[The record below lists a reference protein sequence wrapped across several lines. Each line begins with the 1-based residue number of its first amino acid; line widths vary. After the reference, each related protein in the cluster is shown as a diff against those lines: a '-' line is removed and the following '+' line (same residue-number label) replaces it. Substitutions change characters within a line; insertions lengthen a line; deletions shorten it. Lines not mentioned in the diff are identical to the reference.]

1 MTMNTADFKFK
12 LLDRITVDNYLQSDG
27 VIRLAY
33 YNNEYYLLEHYNAVK
48 DKILPLGNGYYTV
61 QEGVEIKVI
70 PVKSEAELL
79 SKYIDRFLID
89 RINPF
94 KVLLLYKQY
103 NLNIN
108 PRLKE
113 ILERNKDSIPDH
125 ILLEQIE
132 LLEYHEKKKPEA
144 MIVIEPFI
152 LDAITEILK
161 MFEEKKELLKK
172 AEQYKDKL
180 KARVL
185 TVKDA
190 VFESINASKDL
201 VEYPSK
207 SKLVAKVENELLGL
221 ERDIAKIEEQLLKK
235 AKEGQVQQGQQGQI
249 QGQGQVQ
256 QQQLQQ
262 QLQQQVQGQSG
273 TAGDSSSSSDS
284 GSSSGSTAGSGSG
297 YGSYSDFGTEGGSG
311 RMDDDEEEDEA
322 YPYPYS
328 IYMEL
333 SRTLTK
339 DEQEQLKNNII
350 KFLTKIG
357 VKVNEYKVL

>member
-70 PVKSEAELL
+70 PVKDEAELL
-79 SKYIDRFLID
+79 SRYIDRFLID

-235 AKEGQVQQGQQGQI
+235 VKEGQGQQGQQVGQV
-249 QGQGQVQ
+249 QGQGQGQ
-256 QQQLQQ
+256 GQQQLQQ
-262 QLQQQVQGQSG
+262 LQQQGEGQSG
-273 TAGDSSSSSDS
+273 STGTTGTGGSSSS
-284 GSSSGSTAGSGSG
+284 TVGSGIG
-297 YGSYSDFGTEGGSG
+297 SDFGTSKGGG
-311 RMDDDEEEDEA
+311 CRIDEA

-333 SRTLTK
+333 SRSLTE

-350 KFLTKIG
+350 KFLGKIS

>member
-70 PVKSEAELL
+70 PVKDEAELL
-79 SKYIDRFLID
+79 SRYIDRFLID

-235 AKEGQVQQGQQGQI
+235 VKEGQGQQGQQGQI

-273 TAGDSSSSSDS
+273 TAGDSSSSDS
-284 GSSSGSTAGSGSG
+284 GSSSGSTAGSG

-311 RMDDDEEEDEA
+311 RMDDDEEDEA

>member
-1 MTMNTADFKFK
+1 MMMNTADFKFK

-70 PVKSEAELL
+70 PVKDEAELL

-94 KVLLLYKQY
+94 KVLFLYKQY

-144 MIVIEPFI
+144 MIIIEPFI

-161 MFEEKKELLKK
+161 MLEEKKELLKK

-207 SKLVAKVENELLGL
+207 SKLIAKVENELLGL

-256 QQQLQQ
+256 GQGQGLGQGQQQLQQ
-262 QLQQQVQGQSG
+262 LQQQGEGQSG
-273 TAGDSSSSSDS
+273 STGTTGTGSSSSS
-284 GSSSGSTAGSGSG
+284 TVGSGIG
-297 YGSYSDFGTEGGSG
+297 SDFGTSKGGG
-311 RMDDDEEEDEA
+311 CRIDDEA

-350 KFLTKIG
+350 KFLSKIG

>member
-1 MTMNTADFKFK
+1 MNTADFKFK

-70 PVKSEAELL
+70 PVKDEAELL

-235 AKEGQVQQGQQGQI
+235 AKEGQQQQQQGQQEGQV
-249 QGQGQVQ
+249 QGQG
-256 QQQLQQ
+256 QQLQQ
-262 QLQQQVQGQSG
+262 QLQQQEQGQSG
-273 TAGDSSSSSDS
+273 TAGDSSS
-284 GSSSGSTAGSGSG
+284 GSSSGSG
-297 YGSYSDFGTEGGSG
+297 YGSGSYGDFGTEGGSG
-311 RMDDDEEEDEA
+311 RMDDDEEEA

-339 DEQEQLKNNII
+339 EEQEQLKNNII

>member
-1 MTMNTADFKFK
+1 
-12 LLDRITVDNYLQSDG
+12 
-27 VIRLAY
+27 
-33 YNNEYYLLEHYNAVK
+33 
-48 DKILPLGNGYYTV
+48 
-61 QEGVEIKVI
+61 
-70 PVKSEAELL
+70 
-79 SKYIDRFLID
+79 
-89 RINPF
+89 
-94 KVLLLYKQY
+94 
-103 NLNIN
+103 
-108 PRLKE
+108 LKE

-180 KARVL
+180 KERVL

-235 AKEGQVQQGQQGQI
+235 AKEGQQQGQQEGQV
-249 QGQGQVQ
+249 QGQG
-256 QQQLQQ
+256 QQLQQ
-262 QLQQQVQGQSG
+262 QLQQQGQGQSG
-273 TAGDSSSSSDS
+273 TAGDSSS
-284 GSSSGSTAGSGSG
+284 GSSSGSG
-297 YGSYSDFGTEGGSG
+297 YGSGSYGDFGTEGGSG

>member
-70 PVKSEAELL
+70 PVKDEAELL

-207 SKLVAKVENELLGL
+207 SKLIAKVENELLGL

-235 AKEGQVQQGQQGQI
+235 AKEGQQQQGQQEGQV
-249 QGQGQVQ
+249 QGQG
-256 QQQLQQ
+256 QQLQQ
-262 QLQQQVQGQSG
+262 QLQQQGQGQSG
-273 TAGDSSSSSDS
+273 TAGDSSS
-284 GSSSGSTAGSGSG
+284 GSSSGSG
-297 YGSYSDFGTEGGSG
+297 YGSGSYGDFGTEGGSG
-311 RMDDDEEEDEA
+311 RMDDDEEEA

-339 DEQEQLKNNII
+339 EEQEQLKNNII

>member
-1 MTMNTADFKFK
+1 MTTPTTADFKFK
-12 LLDRITVDNYLQSDG
+12 PLDRITVDNYLQSDN

-33 YNNEYYLLEHYNAVK
+33 YNSEYYLLEHYNAVK

-61 QEGVEIKVI
+61 QEGVEVKVI
-70 PVKSEAELL
+70 SVKDEAELL

-103 NLNIN
+103 NLDIN
-108 PRLKE
+108 PRLKD

-161 MFEEKKELLKK
+161 MLEEKKELLKK

-190 VFESINASKDL
+190 VFESINTSKDL
-201 VEYPSK
+201 VEYPNK

-235 AKEGQVQQGQQGQI
+235 AKEGQQQQTQQQQQGQQGQI
-249 QGQGQVQ
+249 QGQGQGQ
-256 QQQLQQ
+256 GQQQLQQ
-262 QLQQQVQGQSG
+262 QLQQGQQGQGQSG
-273 TAGDSSSSSDS
+273 TAGTGDSSS
-284 GSSSGSTAGSGSG
+284 SGSG
-297 YGSYSDFGTEGGSG
+297 YGSDFGKGSG
-311 RMDDDEEEDEA
+311 GRIDGDDDNEA

-350 KFLTKIG
+350 KFLSKIG